1 MTFRLYVIEP
11 KTKMYYV
18 QLKTYNLKDTAKRV
32 FDIEIESLKEV
43 ANSIGDDFTAAVNA
57 ILESKGKL
65 IVAGVGKS
73 GLIGRKIAATLAS
86 TGTPG
91 FFLHPGEAFHGD
103 LGMVEHNDLVI
114 LISYSGETD
123 EILKII
129 PFLKWNNNRIISI
142 TGNPNSTIAKNSDYH
157 LNVCITREACPLEL
171 APTSSTTV
179 TLVMGD
185 ALAIALMEAR
195 EFQHEDFARFH
206 PGGSLGRKLLVKV
219 KDLMRKDNLPFIDKN
234 ASFTEM
240 LLCMSEGK
248 LGMVIV
254 GTADKVEGIVTDGDL
269 RRALLRNPD
278 TRQLHIDDMMTINPI
293 IVESEEYIHQAEQLM
308 IERKIA
314 TILVGSAQDRTITGV
329 YQIYNG

>member
-1 MTFRLYVIEP
+1 M
-11 KTKMYYV
+11 
-18 QLKTYNLKDTAKRV
+18 KDIAKRV
-32 FDIEIESLKEV
+32 FDVEIESLKEV
-43 ANSIGDDFTAAVNA
+43 ANSIGDEFTAAVNS
-57 ILESKGKL
+57 ILDSKGKL

-86 TGTPG
+86 TGTPS

-103 LGMVEHNDLVI
+103 LGMIEHEDLVI

-129 PFLKWNNNRIISI
+129 PFLKWNKNIIISI
-142 TGNPNSTIAKNSDYH
+142 TGNPGSTIAKNSDLH
-157 LNVCITREACPLEL
+157 LNVRITREACPLEL

-219 KDLMRKDNLPFIDKN
+219 KDLMRKDNLPYIDKN

-248 LGMVIV
+248 LGLVII
-254 GTADKVEGIVTDGDL
+254 GNAGKIEGIVTDGDL
-269 RRALLRNPD
+269 RRALVRNPD
-278 TRQLHIDDMMTINPI
+278 TKQLHIVEMMTTNPL
-293 IVESEEYIHQAEQLM
+293 IVDPDEYIHQAEQLM
-308 IERKIA
+308 IEKKIA
-314 TILVGSAQDRTITGV
+314 TILVGSAENRLIAGV

>member
-1 MTFRLYVIEP
+1 M
-11 KTKMYYV
+11 
-18 QLKTYNLKDTAKRV
+18 KDTAKKV

-43 ANSIGDDFTAAVNA
+43 ANSIGDDFTAAVSA

-86 TGTPG
+86 TGTPS

-103 LGMVEHNDLVI
+103 LGMVEHDDLVI

-123 EILKII
+123 EVLKII
-129 PFLKWNNNRIISI
+129 PFLKWNNNKIISI

-157 LNVCITREACPLEL
+157 LNVAITREACPLEL

-195 EFQHEDFARFH
+195 QFQHEDFARFH

-219 KDLMRKDNLPFIDKN
+219 KDLMRKDNLPFIDKS

-254 GTADKVEGIVTDGDL
+254 GSADRVEGIVTDGDL
-269 RRALLRNPD
+269 RRALVRNAD
-278 TRQLHIDDMMTINPI
+278 TKQLHIDDMMTVNPI
-293 IVESEEYIHQAEQLM
+293 IVKPDEYIHQAEQLM
-308 IERKIA
+308 IDRKIA
-314 TILVGSAQDRTITGV
+314 TILVGSAQNRTVTGV